1 VSWPPS
7 GQIHHLQCFT
17 TRHRRCGPSDSACPP
32 LPCLLSVCKPSL
44 RALPKSHCLPRST
57 ACTLSVRT
65 PRSFPVPYPLLSC
78 ATMPR
83 SVVER
88 RLAAVPHH
96 RGDGAAS
103 PSWLRSAPSAR
114 RAPRALE
121 RSVAT
126 AHHTVQPSVA
136 VGHALLQQATPS
148 TVLAGRALKPARGL
162 CFIFLF
168 SEYNQI
174 NANSKICTSFI

>member
-1 VSWPPS
+1 MNSVMAAFRSNSSSPML
-7 GQIHHLQCFT
+7 HHA
-17 TRHRRCGPSDSACPP
+17 PPP
-32 LPCLLSVCKPSL
+32 LWSL
-44 RALPKSHCLPRST
+44 RLRLPTLTLFTLRVQTVAESVAEVAPST
-57 ACTLSVRT
+57 PFC
-65 PRSFPVPYPLLSC
+65 
-78 ATMPR
+78 
-83 SVVER
+83 
-88 RLAAVPHH
+88 RLHII
-96 RGDGAAS
+96 GQDTT
-103 PSWLRSAPSAR
+103 LRSAPSAR

-121 RSVAT
+121 PSVAT

-148 TVLAGRALKPARGL
+148 TVLAGHALKPARGL